1 MWDDE
6 RLQYVR
12 DNSENPGVLEEIL
25 QRHNMTAEHVEVLG
39 QFLDL
44 TGQSPERLKAT
55 LRTAFAR
62 EDFEAKKRRVE
73 SDIEQMRREL
83 EGTE

>member
-6 RLQYVR
+6 RLKYVR
-12 DNSENPGVLEEIL
+12 DNSENHGVLEEIL
-25 QRHNMTAEHVEVLG
+25 QRHNMTAEHAEALG

-44 TGQSPERLKAT
+44 TGQSPERLKET

-62 EDFEAKKRRVE
+62 WEFDEEKRRVKA
-73 SDIEQMRREL
+73 SIEKLRNEMEA
-83 EGTE
+83 